1 MRHLILFMLLLC
13 VLAFAACSDDDDDSG
28 ADVTSAPATTH
39 GGFPTVAA
47 SAPQPASPQT
57 LDAEKRQPQ
66 DGTIEISMENFL
78 FVGNHLEVPIEEP
91 VTIRVT
97 NNDATVHNLRVAGN
111 DGVFETEDDAV
122 TTPDRIEAGAVGEL
136 AFAPPISGYFTF
148 RCDFH
153 PTSMGGQ
160 IIAGEPAGP
169 PITLTPVS
177 TPTPAASE
185 TPAES
190 AEAAE

>member
-1 MRHLILFMLLLC
+1 MRYLIPLLMLLSL
-13 VLAFAACSDDDDDSG
+13 LAFAACGDDDDDAATDAS
-28 ADVTSAPATTH
+28 SAVATTP
-39 GGFPTVAA
+39 GGFPSVAA
-47 SAPQPASPQT
+47 SAPQPASPQV
-57 LDAEKRQPQ
+57 LDEEKRQPQ
-66 DGTIEISMENFL
+66 DGVIEISMENFL

-97 NNDATVHNLRVAGN
+97 NNDATAHNLRVAGN

-122 TTPDRIEAGAVGEL
+122 TTPDRVEAGAVGEL

-160 IIAGEPAGP
+160 IIAGEPVAP
-169 PITLTPVS
+169 PMTHSPPPSPVPVAS
-177 TPTPAASE
+177 DAASPTE
-185 TPAES
+185 PE
-190 AEAAE
+190 